1 MANRKE
7 TITRERLA
15 KLNKIRSLNVDP
27 YPHRYYRTHTTK
39 GTIELFEQGEEN
51 NVELPEVRL
60 AGRITSRRAMGKA
73 TFIDLRDGYGKIQIY
88 LRQNNLGVEKYQYF
102 DEFDIGD
109 FIGVEGKVFRTHSG
123 EVTIQAID
131 ITMLSKSLQP
141 LPEKWHGLVDV
152 EKRYRQRHLDLI
164 SNEKTRYIFTIR
176 SRVIASMRHFLNER
190 GFSEVET
197 PVLLSVAAGAM
208 AHPFSTHHQALDQTL
223 YLRIATELNLKRL
236 IIGGFEKVYEIG
248 RIFRNEGISTKHNP
262 EFTTL
267 ESYEAY
273 ADYNDVMVMVEE
285 MISYIAQDV
294 LGTQEVPYAGTIIN
308 LAPPWQRI
316 NLKDE
321 LSTRCGIDFLDRN
334 YRDTSS
340 LQEEMQRL
348 NIETEPNMSWGRL
361 LDKLVSTFVEP
372 NLIQPTF
379 VLDYPIE
386 SSPLAKKKANDPR
399 LVERFEGFI
408 GGMEVANAFT
418 ELNDPLE
425 QKERFQEQE
434 KLREMMGD
442 EETDRTDEEFLD
454 ALEYGMP
461 PTGGLGV
468 GIDRLLMIL
477 TNQQSIREVILF
489 PHLKTKQ
496 E

>member
-7 TITRERLA
+7 AITRERLA
-15 KLNKIRSLNVDP
+15 KLDKIRSLNIDP
-27 YPHRYYRTHTTK
+27 YPHRYHRTHTTREA
-39 GTIELFEQGEEN
+39 IELFEQGEKSN
-51 NVELPEVRL
+51 AELPEMRL

-73 TFIDLRDGYGKIQIY
+73 TFIDLRDGSGKIQVY
-88 LRQNNLGVEKYQYF
+88 LRRDHLGTEKYQHF
-102 DEFDIGD
+102 SDFDIGD
-109 FIGVEGKVFRTHSG
+109 FIGIEGKLFKTHSG
-123 EVTIQAID
+123 EITIEATD
-131 ITMLSKSLQP
+131 FTMLSKSLQP

-164 SNEKTRYIFTIR
+164 SNEETRRIFTIR
-176 SRVIASMRHFLNER
+176 SRVVSAMRRFLNER
-190 GFSEVET
+190 GFAEVET
-197 PVLLSVAAGAM
+197 PILLSVAAGAM
-208 AHPFSTHHQALDQTL
+208 AHPFSTHHEALDQTL

-285 MISYIAQDV
+285 MISNIAQDV
-294 LGTQEVPYAGTIIN
+294 LGTQEVPYAGATID
-308 LAPPWQRI
+308 LSPPWRRI
-316 NLKDE
+316 SLRDE
-321 LSTRCGIDFLDRN
+321 LLSKCGIDFLDEKC
-334 YRDTSS
+334 RDTSS
-340 LQEEMQRL
+340 LEKEMQKL
-348 NIETEPNMSWGRL
+348 GVEAEPNMSWGRL

-372 NLIQPTF
+372 GLTQPTF

-386 SSPLAKKKANDPR
+386 ASPLAKKKADDPR

-425 QKERFQEQE
+425 QRERFMEQE

-454 ALEYGMP
+454 ALEHGMP

-477 TNQQSIREVILF
+477 TDQQSIREVILF
-489 PHLKTKQ
+489 PHLRTKQ